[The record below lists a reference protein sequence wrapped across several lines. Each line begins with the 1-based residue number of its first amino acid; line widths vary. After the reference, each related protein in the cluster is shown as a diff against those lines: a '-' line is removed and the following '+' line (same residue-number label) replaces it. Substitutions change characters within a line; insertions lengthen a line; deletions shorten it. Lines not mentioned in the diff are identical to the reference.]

1 MYPTIGSSW
10 FIYAVIGIR
19 SPPSIITNTPFEANV
34 DMAAIETSPD
44 SVSPIT
50 GTVDKGVA
58 DIELKPNILCQ
69 RYIKVTGT
77 KSESITVRN
86 DSWRSQSTVE

>member
-1 MYPTIGSSW
+1 M
-10 FIYAVIGIR
+10 YAVIGIK
-19 SPPSIITNTPFEANV
+19 SEPAIITNTPFETNV

-58 DIELKPNILCQ
+58 DIELKPSILCQ
-69 RYIKVTGT
+69 RYIKVTDA
-77 KSESITVRN
+77 KFESITVCN
-86 DSWRSQSTVE
+86 VSWRSQSAMEQNLTRPMC